1 MKKILYLII
10 SLTLLSACDVHE
22 WPEAPE
28 FVKLHLR
35 LNYETDMVEW
45 NHTYDNSTISEQ
57 GLGATYDNSQD
68 SGIMRYIIR
77 TYPMTKSS
85 QEFVQ
90 EFVLTKDVVDGY
102 NHNVTLD
109 ILPGN
114 YNIKVWADLVESKDN
129 EYPYDATSFAQ
140 IKLLGSHKGST
151 NYRDAFRGS
160 KDVSLELSIDARQPD
175 TLDIVRQRPVAKF
188 EFVTTDV
195 VKFIGKEA
203 TRIANQAG
211 GNATQ
216 SIDIEDYKVVFY
228 YVGFMPNTYSIITD
242 KPVDS
247 ATGVMFESSMKM
259 LSDTEAQVG
268 FDYVFAN
275 NNESAVTV
283 QIGVYDS
290 VGEQLSL
297 TEPIEVPVKR
307 SHHTILKGMFLM
319 SDAAGGVAINPNYDG
334 NHNIVFGEIGD

>member
-10 SLTLLSACDVHE
+10 SISLTLFSACDVHE

-28 FVKLHLR
+28 FVKLNLR

-45 NHTYDNSTISEQ
+45 NHLYDNSSISEQ
-57 GLGATYDNSQD
+57 GLGATYDNTQS
-68 SGIMRYIIR
+68 SGTMRYIIR
-77 TYPMTKSS
+77 TYPVTKST

-90 EFVLTKDVVDGY
+90 EFVLTKDVTEGY

-109 ILPGN
+109 ILPGD
-114 YNIKVWADLVESKDN
+114 YNIKVWADLVEPN
-129 EYPYDATSFAQ
+129 EEEYHHDATSFAQ

-160 KDVSLELSIDARQPD
+160 KDVSLKSSIDVRQPD
-175 TLDIVRQRPVAKF
+175 TLDIVMQRPLAKF
-188 EFVTTDV
+188 EFITTDV
-195 VKFIGKEA
+195 MKFIGKEN
-203 TRIANQAG
+203 TRK
-211 GNATQ
+211 ATQ
-216 SIDIEDYKVVFY
+216 IAQSVDVEDYKVVFY
-228 YVGFMPNTYSIITD
+228 YVGFMPSVYSLITD

-247 ATGVMFESSMKM
+247 STGVMFESSMKM
-259 LSDTEAQVG
+259 LSESEAQIG

-275 NNESAVTV
+275 NNDSAVTL

-290 VGEQLSL
+290 AGEQLSL
-297 TEPIEVPVKR
+297 TEPIEVPLRR

-319 SDAAGGVAINPNYDG
+319 SDAAGGVAINPDYDG
-334 NHNIVFGEIGD
+334 NHNIVFQ

>member
-10 SLTLLSACDVHE
+10 SISLTLFSACDVHE

-28 FVKLHLR
+28 FVKLNLR

-45 NHTYDNSTISEQ
+45 NHLYDNSSISEQ
-57 GLGATYDNSQD
+57 GLGATYDNTQN
-68 SGIMRYIIR
+68 SGTMRYIIR
-77 TYPMTKSS
+77 TYPVTKST

-90 EFVLTKDVVDGY
+90 EFVLTKDVTEGY

-109 ILPGN
+109 ILPGD
-114 YNIKVWADLVESKDN
+114 YNIKVWADLVEPN
-129 EYPYDATSFAQ
+129 EEEYHHDATSFAQ

-160 KDVSLELSIDARQPD
+160 KDVSLKSSIDVRQPD
-175 TLDIVRQRPVAKF
+175 TLDIVMQRPLAKF
-188 EFVTTDV
+188 EFITTDV
-195 VKFIGKEA
+195 MKFIGKEN
-203 TRIANQAG
+203 TRKANQTA
-211 GNATQ
+211 Q
-216 SIDIEDYKVVFY
+216 SVDVEDYKVVFY
-228 YVGFMPNTYSIITD
+228 YVGFMPSVYSLIAD

-247 ATGVMFESSMKM
+247 STGVMFESSMKM
-259 LSDTEAQVG
+259 LSESEAQIG

-275 NNESAVTV
+275 NNDSAVTL

-290 VGEQLSL
+290 AGEQLSL
-297 TEPIEVPVKR
+297 TEPIEVPLRR

-319 SDAAGGVAINPNYDG
+319 SDAAGGVAINPDYDG
-334 NHNIVFGEIGD
+334 NHNIVFQ